1 MADNPLEDDVSKLGA
16 LLYNHFQD
24 QINLADSKAHLLLAA
39 NAALTAAV
47 TGFGN
52 GMLHRLFCGE
62 SHFAA
67 RLGALLG
74 VLLFAA
80 VAASFYHI
88 LSVTRPILKVTDK
101 DTNNL
106 FYFGGIKSFGQKEFL
121 ERFSSLS
128 PDELKYEMLI
138 QVHAKAHIAARKFRR
153 IQKSVHFLLA
163 AVFLWALTHIL
174 LAFVP
179 R

>member
-1 MADNPLEDDVSKLGA
+1 MAKNPLEDDVSKLGA

-52 GMLHRLFCGE
+52 GMLHRLFCGD
-62 SHFAA
+62 SLAA
-67 RLGALLG
+67 RLCAFLG
-74 VLLFAA
+74 VLLFFA
-80 VAASFYHI
+80 VAASFYYI

-101 DTNNL
+101 DLKNL
-106 FYFGGIKSFGQKEFL
+106 FYFGGIKNFGQKEFL
-121 ERFSSLS
+121 ERFTSLS